1 MTEAFICD
9 AVRPLRGKAS
19 PKGGLFDYAPTQLLV
34 RLHEEIR
41 ARSGLDPGA
50 VDDVIIGCASQNDEQ
65 GANIAKTSALLGGWG
80 DNVPGMTVNRFCA
93 SGIEAV
99 NLAAARV
106 KSDGAG
112 VLLAGGVESIFHVP
126 MYSDNGPL
134 FCDPATVDAI
144 GSVEMGIAADIVA
157 TIEGFERPELDA
169 FGVSTQTKA
178 AAAWAQQRFARSV
191 VPMERRGREP
201 FAHDEHIRADTT
213 YEALAAQQPLFAE
226 IGLGGQDDRDRS
238 RLSDLGEIR
247 HLHTRGTSPSLAD
260 AAGLLVVASGEA
272 AAKFGLRP
280 RARIVASE
288 RLRRPG
294 HNADRGAARR
304 REPPRQAGAAPGR
317 HRRLRVRRGLCRAV
331 PAVPARPRRRRRP
344 LQPQRRH
351 DRHGALLRR
360 NRCDPDDGSRRLTRT
375 SPRPSRCHR
384 RQWGGWP
391 RLRSA
396 RRTRRRVNRRVRS
409 H

>member
-9 AVRPLRGKAS
+9 AVRPPRGKAS
-19 PKGGLFDYAPTQLLV
+19 PKGGLFDYAPTQSLV

-50 VDDVIIGCASQNDEQ
+50 VDDVIIGSASQNDEQ

-112 VLLAGGVESIFHVP
+112 VLLAGGVESISHVP

-178 AAAWAQQRFARSV
+178 AAAWGAAADRPLR
-191 VPMERRGREP
+191 
-201 FAHDEHIRADTT
+201 RAD
-213 YEALAAQQPLFAE
+213 
-226 IGLGGQDDRDRS
+226 
-238 RLSDLGEIR
+238 
-247 HLHTRGTSPSLAD
+247 GTSRTRA
-260 AAGLLVVASGEA
+260 V
-272 AAKFGLRP
+272 RP
-280 RARIVASE
+280 R
-288 RLRRPG
+288 
-294 HNADRGAARR
+294 
-304 REPPRQAGAAPGR
+304 
-317 HRRLRVRRGLCRAV
+317 
-331 PAVPARPRRRRRP
+331 
-344 LQPQRRH
+344 
-351 DRHGALLRR
+351 
-360 NRCDPDDGSRRLTRT
+360 
-375 SPRPSRCHR
+375 
-384 RQWGGWP
+384 
-391 RLRSA
+391 
-396 RRTRRRVNRRVRS
+396 
-409 H
+409 